1 MKLKKSALLVF
12 SLVIS
17 TIFLSTSLLHAQKT
31 KTVLFQSGSVEVEEN
46 LNLFINSPAPK
57 NEINGYYYRF
67 IQFKEIPTKTQQDN
81 MRSSGLVLMDY
92 IPNNTFMTAIPV
104 SFNRTL
110 LKQLNVHAVFAQTE
124 VQKISK
130 NIIGGFQ
137 DWAMTVPGKVD
148 LNIQYQAN
156 LPLAIALFEAEKH
169 GQILVSNPEN
179 RIISLRTNEFALKTL
194 AAEPWVFYI
203 NTIAAPSLPEDTKG
217 RSLHRSNTI
226 NSDYATGRHYDGT
239 GVTVAIADDGFVGP
253 HIDFTGRMTNF
264 ATGTAQSHGDMTSGI
279 CVGAG
284 NLNPV
289 IRGMATG
296 AYLYTFNISAYPQ
309 IVNAVSN
316 YTNYGI
322 VIASTSYSQGC
333 NEYTSDTQFGD
344 NLLYNNPQLQF
355 VFSGG
360 NSGST
365 NCNYGAG
372 TAWGNITGGYKQG
385 KNVIACGNLDELEVL
400 DPSSSRGPSAD
411 GRIKPDICAN
421 GRNQLSTN
429 ENNTYQVG
437 GGTSAASP
445 GVAGVIAQ
453 LYHAYKSINS
463 VSNPPA
469 ALIKATI
476 LNTGEDIGNA
486 GPDFIYGWGRI
497 NALRAVRTLE
507 ENRYLT
513 DSILQG
519 QNKTHSITVPA
530 NTKQV
535 RVMIYWSDVGGSP
548 AASPALVNNLNMT
561 VTDPSSSVWNPWVL
575 DHTPIAANL
584 NALAI
589 RAVDNRNNMEQVT
602 LDNPAAGLYTVTV
615 NGFAIPSVGQ
625 RYYLVWEFRSEELT
639 ITYPNGGEGFVPG
652 ETEVIRWDGQRNL
665 GTYLLEY
672 STNNGT
678 SWNIISAAV
687 AQNVQQY
694 SWVVPSTVT
703 GRARV
708 RISRNGFTDMSDSSF
723 AIIGVP
729 TGLAVAW
736 GCPDSIRLSW
746 NTVASAAGYTIY
758 KLGSKYM
765 EPIGTSS
772 TNGFTVQGVNSLT
785 DYWFSVCANTVD
797 GNKGRRAYAINKAPG
812 IVNCP
817 LAIDAKLQSVSSP
830 SPGNVFGCTNNA
842 AVPVTVTVE
851 NFGQNAISNIP
862 VYYSLN
868 NGPAIMQ
875 TIPGTLNPTSTIM
888 FTFPTTLNMSTSGT
902 YTLKTWIAYPGD
914 MNLYNDSSLVT
925 TTVFANSTPP
935 VTQDFESP
943 NFPPVGWTIDN
954 TNGSYTWERRTGIVG
969 ATGATTAAAYINNYS
984 YNAPGAEDMLSSYV
998 VGYTSGGSPLL
1009 TFDVSYARYSTTYFD
1024 GLRVDVSSD
1033 CGSTWT
1039 PSGYLKSN
1047 LVLATAGTVTSVFT
1061 PTSASQWRKD
1071 TVDLS
1076 AWAGMNV
1083 MVRFVNINGFGNSLF
1098 IDNIN
1103 FSTVTSSTLN
1113 LTCFIEGFH
1122 NGSGGMFPALL
1133 NAGISINST
1142 EVDTIK
1148 VHLHD
1153 PLNPNTVVASSSA
1166 ILNTSGLATVNFPG
1180 SIVGNNYYLEV
1191 SHRNAVSTWSAL
1203 PLTFSGITNYNF
1215 TSSASQAYGSNMKM
1229 IAPGL
1234 FAFYSGDLIPKDGT
1248 VDILDQSDLDNDL
1261 FNFASGYVTSDLS
1274 GDGNVDILDQALLDN
1289 NIAGFISSS
1298 HP

>member
-1 MKLKKSALLVF
+1 MNYMKSSLK
-12 SLVIS
+12 LVIA
-17 TIFLSTSLLHAQKT
+17 TGVAVLCCITSLSAQNSLKAY
-31 KTVLFQSGSVEVEEN
+31 FQSGVVNIAEN
-46 LNLFINSPAPK
+46 TSDFIHSSPPK
-57 NEINGYYYRF
+57 NEMNGYYYRF
-67 IQFKEIPTKTQQDN
+67 IQFKALPTPAERERLK
-81 MRSSGLVLMDY
+81 SYGLVLMDY

-104 SFNRTL
+104 SFNRAL
-110 LKQLNVHAVFAQTE
+110 LKNTNVHAVFAQTE

-137 DWAMTVPGKVD
+137 DWAMNEKGMVD
-148 LNIQYQAN
+148 LNIQYQGN
-156 LPLAIALFEAEKH
+156 LTLAMALFEAEKH
-169 GQILVSNPEN
+169 GRILVSNPEN
-179 RIISLRTNEFALKTL
+179 RIISVRVSEFALKTL
-194 AAEPWVFYI
+194 AAQPWVFYI

-226 NSDYATGRHYDGT
+226 NSDFATGRHYDGT

-296 AYLYTFNISAYPQ
+296 AYLYTFNIGAYPQ
-309 IVNAVSN
+309 VVNAVSN

-365 NCNYGAG
+365 NCGYGAG

-400 DPSSSRGPSAD
+400 DATSSRGPSAD

-469 ALIKATI
+469 ALIKASL
-476 LNTGEDIGNA
+476 LNTAEDIGNA

-497 NALRAVRTLE
+497 NALRALRTLE

-519 QNKTHSITVPA
+519 QNKTHNIIIPA
-530 NTKQV
+530 GTKQV
-535 RVMIYWSDVGGSP
+535 RVMVYWSDVGGSP
-548 AASPALVNNLNMT
+548 AAAPALVNNLNMK
-561 VTDPSSSVWNPWVL
+561 VTDPSTTQWNPWIL
-575 DHTPIAANL
+575 DPTPIAANL
-584 NALAI
+584 NTP
-589 RAVDNRNNMEQVT
+589 AVRGVDSLNNMEQVT
-602 LDNPAAGLYTVTV
+602 LENPAAGTYTVTI
-615 NGFAIPSVGQ
+615 NGYAVPSIGQ
-625 RYYLVWEFRSEELT
+625 RYYLVWEFRSEALT
-639 ITYPNGGEGFVPG
+639 LTYPNGGEGFVPG

-672 STNNGT
+672 TTNNGT
-678 SWNIISAAV
+678 SWTTISAAV

-694 SWVVPSTVT
+694 SWLVPSTIT
-703 GRARV
+703 GRAKVRV
-708 RISRNGFTDMSDSSF
+708 SRNGFNDMSDSSF

-736 GCPDSIRLSW
+736 ACPDSLRLSW
-746 NTVASAAGYTIY
+746 NAVTSAAGYTIY
-758 KLGSKYM
+758 KLGNKYM
-765 EPIGTSS
+765 EPIGTST

-785 DYWFSVCANTVD
+785 SYWFSVCANTID

-812 IVNCP
+812 ITNCP
-817 LAIDAKLQSVSSP
+817 LAIDARLAAVTSP
-830 SPGNVFGCTNNA
+830 IQGNVFGCQNNA

-851 NFGQNAISNIP
+851 NFGQNPLTNIP
-862 VYYSLN
+862 VYYSFN
-868 NGPAIMQ
+868 NGPAVMQ
-875 TIPGTLNPTSTIM
+875 TIPGTLNPTSTIS
-888 FTFPTTLNMSTSGT
+888 FTFPSTLNMSASGT
-902 YTLKTWIAYPGD
+902 YTLRTWVAYPGEL
-914 MNLYNDSSLVT
+914 NLYNDSALVS

-935 VTQDFESP
+935 ITQNFELAT
-943 NFPPVGWTIDN
+943 FPPAAWAINNADA
-954 TNGSYTWERRTGIVG
+954 SYTWERRTGIVG

-984 YNAPGAEDMLSSYV
+984 YNAPGAEDMISSYV
-998 VGYTSGGSPLL
+998 VSYTSGGSPLL

-1024 GLRVDVSSD
+1024 GLRVDVSTD
-1033 CGSTWT
+1033 CGATWA
-1039 PSGYLKSN
+1039 PSGYLKSD

-1061 PTSASQWRKD
+1061 PTLASQWRKD

-1076 AWAGMNV
+1076 AWAGTNV
-1083 MVRFVNINGFGNSLF
+1083 MVRFVNINGYGNSLF
-1098 IDNIN
+1098 IDNISFGVN
-1103 FSTVTSSTLN
+1103 TVSTLN
-1113 LTCFIEGFH
+1113 MTCLIEGFH
-1122 NGSGGMFPALL
+1122 NGSGGMVPALF
-1133 NAGISINST
+1133 NSGISAPSSQTDTLQVQLRNSGSPYA
-1142 EVDTIK
+1142 VFASAK
-1148 VHLHD
+1148 A
-1153 PLNPNTVVASSSA
+1153 VVGTNGVVSIPFPSSV
-1166 ILNTSGLATVNFPG
+1166 I
-1180 SIVGNNYYLEV
+1180 GNNYFIEV
-1191 SHRNAVSTWSAL
+1191 LHRNMVSTWSAA
-1203 PLTFSGITNYNF
+1203 PIPFSVVTNYNF
-1215 TSSASQAYGSNMKM
+1215 TTAASQAYGSNLKM
-1229 IAPGL
+1229 LLPGVYG
-1234 FAFYSGDLIPKDGT
+1234 FYSGDLAPKDET
-1248 VDILDQSDLDNDL
+1248 VDITDQSTLNNAI
-1261 FNFASGYVTSDLS
+1261 FNFSSGYEVSDLT
-1274 GDGNVDILDQALLDN
+1274 GDGSVDITDQAIMDN
-1289 NIAGFISSS
+1289 NIGAFVGSI

>member
-1 MKLKKSALLVF
+1 MKAVLKLVLTTGVAVLCCITTLSAQHTLK
-12 SLVIS
+12 
-17 TIFLSTSLLHAQKT
+17 AY
-31 KTVLFQSGSVEVEEN
+31 FQSGVVNIAEN
-46 LNLFINSPAPK
+46 TTDFIHSSPPK
-57 NEINGYYYRF
+57 NEVNGYYYRF
-67 IQFKEIPTKTQQDN
+67 IQFKTLPTPAERERLK
-81 MRSSGLVLMDY
+81 SYGLVLMDY

-110 LKQLNVHAVFAQTE
+110 LKNSNVHAVFAQTE

-137 DWAMTVPGKVD
+137 DWAMNEKGMVD
-148 LNIQYQAN
+148 LNIQYQGN
-156 LPLAIALFEAEKH
+156 LTLAMALFEAEKH
-169 GQILVSNPEN
+169 GRILVSNPEN
-179 RIISLRTNEFALKTL
+179 RIISIRVSEFALKTL
-194 AAEPWVFYI
+194 AAQPWVFYI

-226 NSDYATGRHYDGT
+226 NSDFVTGRRYDGT
-239 GVTVAIADDGFVGP
+239 GVTVAIADDGLVGP

-264 ATGTAQSHGDMTSGI
+264 ATGTGQSHGDMTSGI
-279 CVGAG
+279 CVGTG

-296 AYLYTFNISAYPQ
+296 AYLYTFNIGAYPQ
-309 IVNAVSN
+309 VVNAVSN

-400 DPSSSRGPSAD
+400 DATSSRGPSAD

-429 ENNTYQVG
+429 EGNTYQVG

-453 LYHAYKSINS
+453 LYHAYKSLNS

-469 ALIKATI
+469 ALIKASL
-476 LNTGEDIGNA
+476 LNTAEDIGNA

-497 NALRAVRTLE
+497 NALRALRTLE
-507 ENRYLT
+507 DNRYLT
-513 DSILQG
+513 DSVIQG
-519 QNKTHSITVPA
+519 QNKTHIINIPA
-530 NTKQV
+530 GTRQV
-535 RVMIYWSDVGGSP
+535 RVMVYWSDVGGSP
-548 AASPALVNNLNMT
+548 AAAPALVNNLNMK
-561 VTDPSSSVWNPWVL
+561 VTDLSAVQWNPWIL
-575 DHTPIAANL
+575 DPTPIAANL
-584 NALAI
+584 NTP
-589 RAVDNRNNMEQVT
+589 AVRGVDSLNNMEQVT
-602 LDNPAAGLYTVTV
+602 LDNPAAGAYTVTV
-615 NGFAIPSVGQ
+615 NGYAVPSIGQ
-625 RYYLVWEFRSEELT
+625 RYYLVWEFRTDGVT

-672 STNNGT
+672 TTNNGT
-678 SWNIISAAV
+678 SWTTISAAV

-703 GRARV
+703 GRAKI
-708 RISRNGFTDMSDSSF
+708 RITRAGFSDMSDSSF

-729 TGLAVAW
+729 ASLAVAW
-736 GCPDSIRLSW
+736 ACPDSLRLSW
-746 NTVASAAGYTIY
+746 NAVTSATGYTIY
-758 KLGSKYM
+758 KLGNKYM
-765 EPIGTSS
+765 EPIGTSN
-772 TNGFTVQGVNSLT
+772 TNGFTVQGVNSLSS
-785 DYWFSVCANTVD
+785 YWFSVCANTID

-817 LAIDAKLQSVSSP
+817 LAIDAKLTSVSSP
-830 SPGNVFGCTNNA
+830 QSGNVFGCQNTA
-842 AVPVTVTVE
+842 AVNVTVTVE
-851 NFGQNAISNIP
+851 NFGQNPISNIP
-862 VYYSLN
+862 VYYSFN
-868 NGPAIMQ
+868 NAPAVMQ
-875 TIPGTLNPTSTIM
+875 IIPVTLNPTNTTV
-888 FTFPTTLNMSTSGT
+888 FTFPTTLNMSASGT
-902 YTLKTWIAYPGD
+902 YTLRTWVAYPGEL
-914 MNLYNDSSLVT
+914 NLYNDSALVT
-925 TTVFANSTPP
+925 TTIFANSTPP
-935 VTQDFESP
+935 ITQNFELAT
-943 NFPPVGWTIDN
+943 FPPLGWAIDN

-984 YNAPGAEDMLSSYV
+984 YNAPGAQDMLSSYV
-998 VGYTSGGSPLL
+998 VSYTSGGSPLM

-1024 GLRVDVSSD
+1024 GLRVDVSTD
-1033 CGSTWT
+1033 CGTTWV
-1039 PSGYLKSN
+1039 PSGYLKSD

-1061 PTSASQWRKD
+1061 PTLASQWRKD

-1076 AWAGMNV
+1076 AWAGTNV

-1103 FSTVTSSTLN
+1103 FSTITSATLN
-1113 LTCFIEGFH
+1113 LTCLIEGFY
-1122 NGSGGMFPALL
+1122 NGSGSMVPVLL
-1133 NAGISINST
+1133 NSGVSLSPT
-1142 EVDTIK
+1142 VTDTIK
-1148 VHLHD
+1148 IRLHD
-1153 PLNPNTVVASSSA
+1153 ALSPSTVVATA
-1166 ILNTSGLATVNFPG
+1166 NTLVSTNGTATVSLP
-1180 SIVGNNYYLEV
+1180 SSVVGNNYYIEV
-1191 SHRNAVSTWSAL
+1191 SHRNAIATWSAL
-1203 PLTFSGITNYNF
+1203 PITFGTTTNYNF
-1215 TSSASQAYGSNMKM
+1215 TTSAAQAFGSNMKLL
-1229 IAPGL
+1229 APGI
-1234 FAFYSGDLIPKDGT
+1234 FGFYSGDLEPKDET
-1248 VDILDQSDLDNDL
+1248 VDILDQTTLDNHI
-1261 FNFASGYVTSDLS
+1261 FTFASGYLTSDLN
-1274 GDGNVDILDQALLDN
+1274 GDGTIDIVDQIFLDN
-1289 NIAGFISSS
+1289 NIAGFIGSI

>member
-1 MKLKKSALLVF
+1 MNAMKLTLQLIIVIGVYCSCLNSANAQSESKVF
-12 SLVIS
+12 
-17 TIFLSTSLLHAQKT
+17 
-31 KTVLFQSGSVEVEEN
+31 FQSGTVDVTEN
-46 LNLFINSPAPK
+46 IAEFINAQQPK
-57 NEINGYYYRF
+57 NEMNGYYYRF
-67 IQFKEIPTKTQQDN
+67 IQFKSLPTAPQREVLRHN
-81 MRSSGLVLMDY
+81 GLLLMDY
-92 IPNNTFMTAIPV
+92 IPNNTFMAAIPV
-104 SFNRTL
+104 NFNRGL
-110 LKQLNVHAVFAQTE
+110 LKNVNAHAVFAQQE

-137 DWAMTVPGKVD
+137 DWAMNQKGTVD
-148 LNIQYQAN
+148 LNIQYQGN
-156 LPLAIALFEAEKH
+156 LTLAMALFEAEKH
-169 GQILVSNPEN
+169 GRILVSNPEN
-179 RIISLRTNEFALKTL
+179 RIISIRVSEFALKAL

-203 NTIAAPSLPEDTKG
+203 NTIAAPSIPDDTKG

-226 NSDYATGRHYDGT
+226 NSDFVTGRRYDGT

-264 ATGTAQSHGDMTSGI
+264 ATGTGQSHGDMTSGI

-296 AYLYTFNISAYPQ
+296 AYLYTFNIGAYPQ
-309 IVNAVSN
+309 VVNAVSN

-400 DPSSSRGPSAD
+400 DASSSRGPSAD

-429 ENNTYQVG
+429 ENNTYQTG

-453 LYHAYKSINS
+453 LYHAYKSLFS

-469 ALIKATI
+469 ALIKASI

-497 NALRAVRTLE
+497 NALRALRTLE
-507 ENRYLT
+507 ENRFLT

-519 QNKTHSITVPA
+519 QNKTHVINIPA
-530 NTKQV
+530 GARQV
-535 RVMIYWSDVGGSP
+535 RVMVYWSDVGGSP
-548 AASPALVNNLNMT
+548 AASPALVNNLNMNL
-561 VTDPSSSVWNPWVL
+561 TDPSLAVWNPWIL

-584 NALAI
+584 NTPAV
-589 RAVDNRNNMEQVT
+589 RGVDNRNNMEQVT
-602 LDNPAAGLYTVTV
+602 LDNPAAGAYTVTV
-615 NGFAIPSVGQ
+615 NGFAIPSIGQ
-625 RYYLVWEFRSEELT
+625 RYYLVWEFRTDDVT

-672 STNNGT
+672 TTNNGT
-678 SWNIISAAV
+678 SWSTISAAV

-694 SWVVPSTVT
+694 SWLVPSTIT
-703 GRARV
+703 GRAKL
-708 RISRNGFTDMSDSSF
+708 RITRAGFSDMSDSSF

-729 TGLAVAW
+729 ASLAVAW
-736 GCPDSIRLSW
+736 ACPDSLRLSW
-746 NTVASAAGYTIY
+746 NTVTNAAGYTIY
-758 KLGSKYM
+758 KLGNKYM
-765 EPIGTSS
+765 EPIGTS
-772 TNGFTVQGVNSLT
+772 TTTGFTVQGINSLT
-785 DYWFSVCANTVD
+785 SYWFSVCANTVD
-797 GNKGRRAYAINKAPG
+797 GNKGRRAYGINKAPG

-817 LAIDAKLQSVSSP
+817 LAIDAKLTSVASP
-830 SPGNVFGCTNNA
+830 LNGNVFGCSNNA

-851 NFGQNAISNIP
+851 NFGQNTISNIP
-862 VYYSLN
+862 VYYSFN
-868 NGPAIMQ
+868 NGPAVMQ
-875 TIPGTLNPTSTIM
+875 TIPGTLNPTNTIV
-888 FTFPTTLNMSTSGT
+888 FTFSTTLNMSVSGT
-902 YTLKTWIAYPGD
+902 YTLRTWVAYPGEL
-914 MNLYNDSSLVT
+914 NLYNDSALVT
-925 TTVFANSTPP
+925 TTVFANSNPP
-935 VTQDFESP
+935 VTQDFESAV
-943 NFPPVGWTIDN
+943 FPPLAWAIDN

-984 YNAPGAEDMLSSYV
+984 YNAPGAQDMLSSYV
-998 VGYTSGGSPLL
+998 VSYTSGGSPFL

-1024 GLRVDVSSD
+1024 GLRVDVSTD
-1033 CGSTWT
+1033 CGATWA
-1039 PSGYLKSN
+1039 PSGYFKSD
-1047 LVLATAGTVTSVFT
+1047 LVLATAGTVTAVFT
-1061 PTSASQWRKD
+1061 PTLASQWRKD
-1071 TVDLS
+1071 TVNLS
-1076 AWAGMNV
+1076 PWAGMNV
-1083 MVRFVNINGFGNSLF
+1083 MVRFVNINGYGNSLF

-1103 FSTVTSSTLN
+1103 FGVNTISTLN
-1113 LTCFIEGFH
+1113 LTCLIEGFH
-1122 NGSGGMFPALL
+1122 NGSGSMVPVLL
-1133 NAGISINST
+1133 NSGIA
-1142 EVDTIK
+1142 
-1148 VHLHD
+1148 
-1153 PLNPNTVVASSSA
+1153 ASSLQTDTLQIRLRNSSSPYA
-1166 ILNTSGLATVNFPG
+1166 IFASSKAVVGTNGLMSISFPSSVIG
-1180 SIVGNNYYLEV
+1180 SSYFIEV
-1191 SHRNAVSTWSAL
+1191 LHRNMVTTWSAS
-1203 PLTFSGITNYNF
+1203 PVSFAAVTNYNF
-1215 TSSASQAYGSNMKM
+1215 TSSSAQAYGSNMKM
-1229 IAPGL
+1229 MLPGVY
-1234 FAFYSGDLIPKDGT
+1234 AFYSGDLVPQDET
-1248 VDILDQSDLDNDL
+1248 VDILDQSALDNAI
-1261 FNFASGYVTSDLS
+1261 FNFSSGYEVSDLT
-1274 GDGNVDILDQALLDN
+1274 GDGSVDITDQAIMDN
-1289 NIAGFISSS
+1289 NIGAFIGSM